1 MKKTLFS
8 LALVFLFFRVTEIAH
23 AQVSLPFY
31 DGFNYSAGNLGG
43 NGSWTTS
50 ASQVQVHAASLSYA
64 GLQTSVGND
73 VTIIPTSS
81 SARTYLNF
89 AAQTSGTTYFSFLVK
104 INTAPSAQRL
114 VAYVFN
120 STSSSSSPT
129 LGFFVT
135 TGGQLA
141 VGVSTGTPQWTSTGL
156 TSGSTNLVVV
166 AYTFGSSG
174 DSAQIWIN
182 PTSLGGSAPTATGSI
197 TSTTHSSSFSYFH
210 LNSVSA
216 GTGGGSYEMDELR
229 IGSTY
234 ADVTPAGAAPTPTP
248 ASGLSVKQARKT
260 GQNFAMTGAGGTPNG
275 RFEIFSASDLTLP
288 AEQWNLSGSG
298 TFDAAGFFNPA

>member
-1 MKKTLFS
+1 MKKTLFP
-8 LALVFLFFRVTEIAH
+8 LALVILLFQITQVMH

-43 NGSWTTS
+43 NGDWMNSVT
-50 ASQVQVHAASLSYA
+50 QIKVDAANLSYT

-89 AAQTSGTTYFSFLVK
+89 AAQTSGTVYFSFLLKV
-104 INTAPSAQRL
+104 NTAPSAQRL

-120 STSSSSSPT
+120 STSSASTPI

-141 VGVSTGTPQWTSTGL
+141 VGIGTGTPQFTSSGL
-156 TSGSTNLVVV
+156 TTGSTCLVVV
-166 AYTFGSSG
+166 AYTFGAT
-174 DSAQIWIN
+174 DSAQVWIN
-182 PTSLGGSAPTATGSI
+182 PTSLGGSAPTATGNF
-197 TSTTHSSSFSYFH
+197 TSTVHYSTFSYFH

-216 GTGGGSYEMDELR
+216 SSGGGSYEMDELR
-229 IGSTY
+229 IGST
-234 ADVTPAGAAPTPTP
+234 
-248 ASGLSVKQARKT
+248 
-260 GQNFAMTGAGGTPNG
+260 
-275 RFEIFSASDLTLP
+275 
-288 AEQWNLSGSG
+288 
-298 TFDAAGFFNPA
+298 